1 MKKVIKII
9 GGLLGILSPLPY
21 FYALD
26 NFEKFSGIVK
36 FLGFI
41 GYAAI
46 LYWIAIYLFRRDIWD
61 RFIDKN

>member
-1 MKKVIKII
+1 MKRITKII
-9 GGLLGILSPLPY
+9 GAILGILSPLPY

-26 NFEKFSGIVK
+26 NFGKFSGIIK

-41 GYAAI
+41 GYATI

-61 RFIDKN
+61 KFISKD